1 MIITLSYALI
11 HLSLTG
17 PTLPDPPRGA
27 PADVPLC
34 VHASHDQLIRRNGR
48 DVCAPSVDEHGK
60 ARAVGFMPTTCPGP
74 NGRLVIDAVSDK
86 DVCRPSGVGNS
97 KKGETD

>member
-1 MIITLSYALI
+1 MIITLSFAII

-17 PTLPDPPRGA
+17 PALPDLPEDTPVDR
-27 PADVPLC
+27 PLC

-74 NGRLVIDAVSDK
+74 NDRLIIDAVSDD
-86 DVCRPSGVGNS
+86 DVCRPSVAGNS
-97 KKGETD
+97 KKGK